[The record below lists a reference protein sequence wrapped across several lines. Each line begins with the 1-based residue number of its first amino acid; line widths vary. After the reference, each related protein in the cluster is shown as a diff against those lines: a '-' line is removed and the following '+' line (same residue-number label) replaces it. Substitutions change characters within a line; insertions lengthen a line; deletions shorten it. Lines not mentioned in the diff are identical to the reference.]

1 MTWQSKML
9 YPALLLTVL
18 LLAGCAATKEPSVV
32 EQVPVKV
39 YFGTHDAENLVAE
52 IHKVKKTDPLMQRSM
67 EILVGGPKNP
77 ELVAVVPS
85 TVKVKSVDVKER
97 IVYVN
102 FSEEMVTQR
111 FGGSS
116 REILAVA
123 AIVNTL
129 TEFPEVDAVQILV
142 DGKKV
147 ETLFGHMDITEPLGR
162 SSSIIKDK

>member
-1 MTWQSKML
+1 MKWRSKI
-9 YPALLLTVL
+9 LLPGLVLTVL
-18 LLAGCAATKEPSVV
+18 LFSGCAATKEPPVV

-52 IHKVKKTDPLMQRSM
+52 VYNVKKTDPLMQRSM
-67 EILVGGPKNP
+67 EILINGPKNP

-85 TVKVKSVDVKER
+85 AAKLKSVAVKDR
-97 IVYVN
+97 IVYVD
-102 FSEEMVTQR
+102 FSEEMVAQR

-129 TEFPEVDAVQILV
+129 TEFPEVDGVQILV
-142 DGKKV
+142 EGKKV
-147 ETLFGHMDITEPLGR
+147 TTLFGHMDITEPLGR
-162 SSSIIKDK
+162 SPNIIKEK

>member
-1 MTWQSKML
+1 MKWRAKIL
-9 YPALLLTVL
+9 LPGLALTIFFLS
-18 LLAGCAATKEPSVV
+18 GCAATKEPAVV

-52 IHKVKKTDPLMQRSM
+52 IHKVKKMDPLMQRSM
-67 EILVGGPKNP
+67 EILIGGPKNP
-77 ELVAVVPS
+77 ELVAVVPP
-85 TVKVKSVDVKER
+85 TAKVKSVAVKDR
-97 IVYVN
+97 IVYVD

-129 TEFPEVDAVQILV
+129 TEFPEVEGVQILV

-147 ETLFGHMDITEPLGR
+147 ATLFGHMDITEPLGR
-162 SSSIIKDK
+162 SPSIIKDK